1 MTGPWTRNQPPP
13 PPKSRRWLGIA
24 FAVAGGVVV
33 LLLISAFPGALAE
46 DTSVWRLAQGALLL
60 TIAASI
66 VAQWRGR
73 WSTAAMYAAAW
84 LGIGLVLALGYAYR
98 FELDGARRRLMSELL
113 PHQGAASER
122 EIAFAADR
130 DGHFRVEAVV
140 DGQRIRFMVDTGATG
155 VALTEADAARLGFRR
170 EDLKFTGVART
181 ANGTVPIAPVTLGE
195 VAVGPI
201 RVANVRAAVNGG
213 PLDESLLGMSFLG
226 RLDGYSISGGRLVL
240 RQ

>member
-1 MTGPWTRNQPPP
+1 MPGPWTRQQKPPP
-13 PPKSRRWLGIA
+13 SPRRWLGIA
-24 FAVAGGVVV
+24 FAAACGVG
-33 LLLISAFPGALAE
+33 LLWLISSFPGALA
-46 DTSVWRLAQGALLL
+46 DNTDVARVVQGGLLL
-60 TIAASI
+60 GVAATI

-84 LGIGLVLALGYAYR
+84 LGIGLVIALGYAYR
-98 FELDGARRRLMSELL
+98 FELDGARKRLMGELL
-113 PHQGAASER
+113 PHQGVASGR
-122 EIAFAADR
+122 EIAFVADR

-140 DGQRIRFMVDTGATG
+140 DGQRVRFLVDTGATA
-155 VALTEADAARLGFRR
+155 VSLSQADAARLGFRR
-170 EDLKFTGVART
+170 EDLKFTGSSRT

-201 RVANVRAAVNGG
+201 RVNNVRASVNGG
-213 PLDESLLGMSFLG
+213 ALDVSLLGMSFLG